1 MKLSGKLLDAD
12 NQVDPPRRKQFWLF
26 FAEKSFFLFTYA
38 SSNPPPSTGKFIFWK
53 GAEKSVENPAVSGYS
68 KARENA
74 PTPPHPIP
82 APVGKMKLYAHGGN

>member
-12 NQVDPPRRKQFWLF
+12 NQVDPPRRIHRDSLLRKV
-26 FAEKSFFLFTYA
+26 SFFLHMRRVT
-38 SSNPPPSTGKFIFWK
+38 PPPSTGKFIFWK